1 MSMSLTTP
9 AAKTNKRI
17 FFGGCPHDCPDTCA
31 MLYTVEG
38 DRLTNVRG
46 NPAHPMTRGGLCV
59 KLNDYADRHYNADR
73 VLYPLKRNGPKGTRS
88 FLRISWDQ
96 ALAEIKERWTKIIAD
111 HGAQAIMPVSYLGNE
126 GLVQGL
132 TVGDAFFNRLG
143 ATVCE
148 KTYCASGSCTA
159 WLLTV
164 GPTNA
169 LDPESFAYSKYI
181 IIWGCNTISTNLH
194 HWPFVNEARQKG
206 AKLVVVDPYRSRT
219 AKQADWHIAPRPG
232 TDGALAI
239 AMIQTIIA
247 EGLVDHDYVDKY
259 VLGFPEL
266 KEHAA
271 NCTPEWAAKITG
283 VPAADIRRLAR
294 EYATSR
300 NASIRIGVALER
312 TAGGAQAIRAI
323 IAIPALTGAWKDV
336 AGGIYQAPLWEF
348 PVRFDAICRPDWI
361 RPGTRVVNLLK
372 LGQAL
377 LGEMQLDPP
386 IKSLMVYNTNPVT
399 QAMEVDKIVKG
410 LQREDLFTVVA
421 DHFVSD
427 TAAYADIILPA
438 TMAAEHDDLMFSWG
452 HYYLTLNQKA
462 IKPPGEACS
471 NAEIF
476 RRLARTMGFT
486 ELEFTRSDK
495 ELVERCIDWSA
506 PQVQGITIETLRANG
521 YAKLNLGAADTR
533 TPHAEG
539 NFKTPSGK
547 CEIFLP
553 DAKNFVAPPF
563 RQLYNEMQSGEPIAP
578 LPGYVR
584 PYESPADEPELARLY
599 PLNIV
604 APKSHA
610 FLNTN
615 YANETK
621 KRRLQGDQFVLINPA
636 DASERMIKGGDNV
649 KVYNRTG
656 GFHGIANVTDDVP
669 PGLVVATV
677 GYWRTHN
684 EDGTVNS
691 VSAARYGGMG
701 NCPTFSDNLVQVERI
716 VAGNTLLGP
725 HEPERVALVSA

>member
-1 MSMSLTTP
+1 
-9 AAKTNKRI
+9 
-17 FFGGCPHDCPDTCA
+17 

-38 DRLTNVRG
+38 NKLTNVRG
-46 NPAHPMTRGGLCV
+46 NPGHPMTRGGLCV
-59 KLNDYADRHYNADR
+59 KLNDFADHHYNADR
-73 VLYPLKRNGPKGTRS
+73 VLYPLKRNGPKGSRS
-88 FLRISWDQ
+88 FLRISWEQ
-96 ALAEIKERWTKIIAD
+96 ALDEIKQRWTKIIAED
-111 HGAQAIMPVSYLGNE
+111 GAEAIMPVSYLGNE

-132 TVGDAFFNRLG
+132 TVGDAFFNKLG

-148 KTYCASGSCTA
+148 KTYCASGSSTA

-194 HWPFVNEARQKG
+194 HWPFVAEAREKG
-206 AKLVVVDPYRSRT
+206 AKVVVIDPYRSRT
-219 AKQADWHIAPRPG
+219 AKQADWHIAPKPG
-232 TDGALAI
+232 TDGALAM
-239 AMIQTIIA
+239 AMIHTLIA
-247 EGLVDHDYVDKY
+247 ENLVDRDYVAKY

-266 KEHAA
+266 KDRAA
-271 NCTPEWAAKITG
+271 NCTPDWAEKISG
-283 VPAADIRRLAR
+283 VRAEDIRTLAR
-294 EYATSR
+294 EYARSR

-312 TAGGAQAIRAI
+312 TAGGTQAIRAI

-348 PVRFDAICRPDWI
+348 PVRFEAICRPDWI
-361 RPGTRVVNLLK
+361 KPGTRVVNLLK

-421 DHFVSD
+421 DHFISD
-427 TAAYADIILPA
+427 TAAYADIVLPA

-452 HYYLTLNQKA
+452 HFYLTLNQRA
-462 IKPPGEACS
+462 IEPPGEACS

-476 RRLARTMGFT
+476 RRLANTMGFT
-486 ELEFTRSDK
+486 DPEFTRSDK
-495 ELVERCIDWSA
+495 ELVEGCIDWTA
-506 PQVQGITIETLRANG
+506 PQVKGISLDSLTKDG
-521 YAKLNLGAADTR
+521 FAKLNLGAADTR

-547 CEIFLP
+547 CEILLEN
-553 DAKNFVAPPF
+553 AVNFVAPPF
-563 RQLYNEMQSGEPIAP
+563 RQLYNDLQSGEPIDP

-584 PYESPADEPELARLY
+584 PYESSADEPELAKLY
-599 PLNIV
+599 PLSIV

-615 YANETK
+615 YANEAK

-636 DASERMIKGGDNV
+636 DASERLIKQGDEV
-649 KVYNRTG
+649 RVYNRTG
-656 GFHGIANVTDDVP
+656 GFDGVANVTDDVP

-684 EDGTVNS
+684 EEGTVNS
-691 VSAARYGGMG
+691 VSAARFGGMG

-716 VAGNTLLGP
+716 VAKNALPGA
-725 HEPERVALVSA
+725 HEPSSVPLVSA